1 MKKTQFLLI
10 PLILLSFNCSNNNDG
25 SFIEASGVIE
35 ANSVLLSAKSVGE
48 ISSICFEEGSKIKAG
63 DTLLVID
70 SENLRYQLKQTEGGT
85 LIAQSQL
92 SLLQNGARKEDI
104 IQAEMMLKQTEVA
117 FEQAK
122 RDFERMDN
130 LFRTNSITKKQLDD
144 ANDRLSI
151 ASSQF
156 NSANENLKK
165 LKHLARPEEI
175 KQAEGRLQQTLASE
189 ELLKKSIRDCYIT
202 SPING
207 FITKMFVRKGETVS
221 MMSSIAKVVDLR
233 VVDLTIY
240 VSESELGLVKLGQT
254 AKIKNDTYP
263 EKEYNGKIIYISPEA
278 EFTPKNI
285 QTKDERTKL
294 VFAVKLRV
302 DNPDFDL
309 KVGMP
314 ADAKIIISNG
324 N

>member
-63 DTLLVID
+63 DTLLIID

-92 SLLQNGARKEDI
+92 SLLQNGVRKEDI

-144 ANDRLSI
+144 ANDKLSI

-189 ELLKKSIRDCYIT
+189 ELLKKSIRDCYII